1 MSTIGTCINC
11 GCQYPFYAAAREK
24 PRVRRQ
30 NNKGSSGLLVA
41 EIDLYR
47 FLAAHEF
54 VLSEIARSEI
64 ARSEIARSEI
74 ARSEIARSEI
84 ARALVIESNLYET
97 EPESQPYS
105 PLFFLCN
112 QHSANL
118 RIKPNKSTLSRLHFL
133 VNLPS
138 QNGGSYIVRRCCES
152 RR

>member
-1 MSTIGTCINC
+1 MSTIGTCINY

-30 NNKGSSGLLVA
+30 NNKGSSGLLSNG
-41 EIDLYR
+41 IDLHR

-64 ARSEIARSEI
+64 ARSEIARV
-74 ARSEIARSEI
+74 
-84 ARALVIESNLYET
+84 LVIESNLHET

-112 QHSANL
+112 HRSANL

>member
-64 ARSEIARSEI
+64 ARSEIARGEI
-74 ARSEIARSEI
+74 ARSEIARV
-84 ARALVIESNLYET
+84 LVIESNLHET
-97 EPESQPYS
+97 EPESQTYS

-112 QHSANL
+112 HRSANL

>member
-1 MSTIGTCINC
+1 MSTIGTCINY
-11 GCQYPFYAAAREK
+11 GCQYPFYATTREK
-24 PRVRRQ
+24 PRVRKE

-74 ARSEIARSEI
+74 ARV
-84 ARALVIESNLYET
+84 LVIESNLHET

-112 QHSANL
+112 HRSANL